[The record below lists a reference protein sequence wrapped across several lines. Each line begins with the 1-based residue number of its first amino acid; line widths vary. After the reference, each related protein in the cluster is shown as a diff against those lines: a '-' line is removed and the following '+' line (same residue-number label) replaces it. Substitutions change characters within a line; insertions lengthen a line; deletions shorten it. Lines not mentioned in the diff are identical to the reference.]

1 MIHIRYALLLQLPD
15 VLFEVEEF
23 LELIFYTQPMP
34 GRPHR
39 CQSNLPA
46 VGSHRIL
53 NCTGSQSPQHGP
65 AWQAF
70 SVECGD
76 EPPHNLP
83 LVGVVLRT
91 GNDPEGRAAVDL
103 LWPWPA
109 HGRARV
115 AWSTFGLKI
124 GFPQFQGIGTI
135 DYLV

>member
-1 MIHIRYALLLQLPD
+1 MSEQSSGSGIPPDSQLHWFP
-15 VLFEVEEF
+15 V
-23 LELIFYTQPMP
+23 T
-34 GRPHR
+34 
-39 CQSNLPA
+39 
-46 VGSHRIL
+46 
-53 NCTGSQSPQHGP
+53 T

-76 EPPHNLP
+76 EPPCNLP

-91 GNDPEGRAAVDL
+91 GNDPEGRAAVNL

-124 GFPQFQGIGTI
+124 GFPQFQGIRTI
-135 DYLV
+135 DDLV

>member
-1 MIHIRYALLLQLPD
+1 MQLPD
-15 VLFEVEEF
+15 VLFEVEES

-34 GRPHR
+34 GRPRR
-39 CQSNLPA
+39 CQSNLPPM
-46 VGSHRIL
+46 GSHRIL

-76 EPPHNLP
+76 EPPCNLP

-91 GNDPEGRAAVDL
+91 GNDPEGRAAVNL

-124 GFPQFQGIGTI
+124 GFPQFQGIRTI
-135 DYLV
+135 DDIV